1 MMIKKIIFVA
11 VLAASTTGCTNL
23 LNVGSSEYACKG
35 MPNGVT
41 CMSAKDVYSAT
52 EGDDY
57 KTQLKQEQ
65 EGGKTGSSQA
75 NETAQ
80 TRVLVA
86 EGADNAP
93 MPMRA
98 RNPLPIRS
106 QAVVMRIAIDPW
118 EDEKG
123 DLYVPGFI
131 YTEVEPRRWEIGA
144 RAPQATP
151 TLRPLSIVE
160 TPQNGPEQPKQT
172 AQSVR
177 DNSKRK

>member
-1 MMIKKIIFVA
+1 MIKQIILVGA
-11 VLAASTTGCTNL
+11 ISVLTTGCTNL

-35 MPNGVT
+35 MPSGVT

-57 KTQLKQEQ
+57 KTELKQEQ
-65 EGGKTGSSQA
+65 EGAEASSDKPSA
-75 NETAQ
+75 AGE
-80 TRVLVA
+80 TRVLIA
-86 EGADNAP
+86 EGSDNAP

-131 YTEVEPRRWEIGA
+131 YTEVEARRWEIGA
-144 RAPQATP
+144 RNPNPSP
-151 TLRPLSIVE
+151 TLTPLTVKS
-160 TPQNGPEQPKQT
+160 TRSADYQ
-172 AQSVR
+172 R
-177 DNSKRK
+177 

>member
-1 MMIKKIIFVA
+1 MIKQIILVCA
-11 VLAASTTGCTNL
+11 ITALTTGCTNF

-65 EGGKTGSSQA
+65 EGVEADSGKSTG
-75 NETAQ
+75 TGT
-80 TRVLVA
+80 TRVLIA
-86 EGADNAP
+86 EGSDNAP

-106 QAVVMRIAIDPW
+106 QAVVMRIAVDPW

-131 YTEVEPRRWEIGA
+131 YTEVEARRWEIGA
-144 RAPQATP
+144 RTPQATP
-151 TLRPLSIVE
+151 TLRPLTIVQP
-160 TPQNGPEQPKQT
+160 PQ
-172 AQSVR
+172 A
-177 DNSKRK
+177 NSAK

>member
-1 MMIKKIIFVA
+1 MIKNIILVSA
-11 VLAASTTGCTNL
+11 IAALTTGCTNL

-35 MPNGVT
+35 MPSGVT

-57 KTQLKQEQ
+57 ETELKLEQ
-65 EGGKTGSSQA
+65 EGVEAGSDKSTGTGA
-75 NETAQ
+75 
-80 TRVLVA
+80 TRVLIA
-86 EGADNAP
+86 EGSDNAP

-106 QAVVMRIAIDPW
+106 LAVVMRIAIDPW

-123 DLYVPGFI
+123 ELYVPGFI

-144 RAPQATP
+144 RNPQATP
-151 TLRPLSIVE
+151 SLRPLTVISTSE
-160 TPQNGPEQPKQT
+160 ADKEK
-172 AQSVR
+172 
-177 DNSKRK
+177 

>member
-1 MMIKKIIFVA
+1 MIKKFILSIAVA
-11 VLAASTTGCTNL
+11 ALNTGCTSIMGL
-23 LNVGSSEYACKG
+23 GESEYACKG
-35 MPNGVT
+35 MPNNPT
-41 CMSAKDVYSAT
+41 CMSAKEVYSAT

-65 EGGKTGSSQA
+65 EGGTVTADKGSGSGSA
-75 NETAQ
+75 
-80 TRVLVA
+80 RVLIA
-86 EGADNAP
+86 EGSDNAP

-131 YTEVEPRRWEIGA
+131 YTEVEARRWEIGS
-144 RAPQATP
+144 RSPQATP
-151 TLRPLSIVE
+151 TLRPLSVV
-160 TPQNGPEQPKQT
+160 QP
-172 AQSVR
+172 AQP
-177 DNSKRK
+177 NTKK

>member
-1 MMIKKIIFVA
+1 MIKEFILVGAI
-11 VLAASTTGCTNL
+11 AALTTGCTSL

-35 MPNGVT
+35 MPSGVT

-57 KTQLKQEQ
+57 KTQLKKEQ
-65 EGGKTGSSQA
+65 EGTEAS
-75 NETAQ
+75 NEEPSGAGE
-80 TRVLVA
+80 TRVLIA
-86 EGADNAP
+86 EGSDNAP

-131 YTEVEPRRWEIGA
+131 YTEVEARRWEIGA
-144 RAPQATP
+144 RQPRP
-151 TLRPLSIVE
+151 TESLRPLGV
-160 TPQNGPEQPKQT
+160 K
-172 AQSVR
+172 
-177 DNSKRK
+177 

>member
-1 MMIKKIIFVA
+1 MIKQIILVGA
-11 VLAASTTGCTNL
+11 LAALTTGCTNL

-57 KTQLKQEQ
+57 KTKLKQEQ
-65 EGGKTGSSQA
+65 EGVEAKSDKPTGNSG
-75 NETAQ
+75 
-80 TRVLVA
+80 TRVLIA
-86 EGADNAP
+86 EGSDNAP

-98 RNPLPIRS
+98 RNPLPIRT
-106 QAVVMRIAIDPW
+106 QAVVMRIAVDPW

-131 YTEVEPRRWEIGA
+131 YTEVEARRWEIGS
-144 RAPQATP
+144 RQSGEQP
-151 TLRPLSIVE
+151 TLRPLGGI
-160 TPQNGPEQPKQT
+160 
-172 AQSVR
+172 
-177 DNSKRK
+177 

>member
-1 MMIKKIIFVA
+1 MIKKIILAIVVA
-11 VLAASTTGCTNL
+11 TLTSGCTSIMGL
-23 LNVGSSEYACKG
+23 GSDEYACKG

-57 KTQLKQEQ
+57 KTQLKKEQ
-65 EGGKTGSSQA
+65 EGGESGSKPSTGGS
-75 NETAQ
+75 
-80 TRVLVA
+80 TRVLIA
-86 EGADNAP
+86 EGSDNAP

-131 YTEVEPRRWEIGA
+131 YTEVEARRWEIGS
-144 RAPQATP
+144 RSPQATP
-151 TLRPLSIVE
+151 TLRPLSVAQ
-160 TPQNGPEQPKQT
+160 PAQNNPAK
-172 AQSVR
+172 
-177 DNSKRK
+177 

>member
-1 MMIKKIIFVA
+1 MLKKLIALAIFSSLV
-11 VLAASTTGCTNL
+11 TGCSV
-23 LNVGSSEYACKG
+23 LNIGASEYTCKG
-35 MPNGVT
+35 MPNGAT

-57 KTQLKQEQ
+57 KTKLKQEQ
-65 EGGKTGSSQA
+65 EGAVENKKEGEAK
-75 NETAQ
+75 
-80 TRVLVA
+80 TRVLIA

-93 MPMRA
+93 IPMRA

-131 YTEVEPRRWEIGA
+131 YTEVEHRRWEIGA
-144 RAPQATP
+144 RQPNASP
-151 TLRPLSIVE
+151 TLRPLTATKAE
-160 TPQNGPEQPKQT
+160 ADGKQ
-172 AQSVR
+172 
-177 DNSKRK
+177 